1 MQNLNVDL
9 LDVPHLFGMIKEYNM
24 IDYSELI
31 NKFEIGK
38 YETRKIAELAKKVNE
53 AGISKCHLLSA
64 MDLLKSPPNMMRWL
78 FKMGLMLK

>member
-1 MQNLNVDL
+1 M
-9 LDVPHLFGMIKEYNM
+9 PHLFEMVKEYNM

-53 AGISKCHLLSA
+53 ARNQQMSFATGYGSVQESSKYDEMALQ
-64 MDLLKSPPNMMRWL
+64 N
-78 FKMGLMLK
+78 GLNVEVEEFASILI

>member
-53 AGISKCHLLSA
+53 AR
-64 MDLLKSPPNMMRWL
+64 N
-78 FKMGLMLK
+78 